1 MNLWDILILLILA
14 GGIALALHVMR
25 GKGRTGGCSCGCSGC
40 AKDCA
45 ARREEKEKTNS

>member
-14 GGIALALHVMR
+14 GAVTLAVHFMR

-40 AKDCA
+40 TKDCA
-45 ARREEKEKTNS
+45 ARREEKEKTNG